1 VFYVY
6 YADLLYFIFTLLI
19 RIFYRKV
26 ENLHNLK
33 ADSRHGTMI
42 KLSKV
47 AEGIFSILLLGV
59 PQQYRYEYTKIVSYD
74 NCKITIRPF
83 IFSEILMVSGRWEFY
98 VRQILD
104 NDLKIDD
111 VFVDVG
117 ANIGIYAVPY
127 AKKVKRIIA
136 FEPDPES
143 AKLLLQ
149 SIQLNDVDNIELRQ
163 KVVGSTRQKVWYYL
177 SSVPMTSGMSVANEI
192 LGELEVE
199 TTDLDSELLHESK
212 VDWLLI
218 DVEGSEVGVLR
229 GAKQLL
235 KRYSPKIILEC
246 NKENIT
252 IASNILAEE
261 GYQIRNIYGIYY
273 SCNKIPMH

>member
-6 YADLLYFIFTLLI
+6 YADLLYFIFMLLI

-26 ENLHNLK
+26 ENIHNSK

-42 KLSKV
+42 RLSKV
-47 AEGIFSILLLGV
+47 AECIFSMLLLLV
-59 PQQYRYEYTKIVSYD
+59 PQKYRYEYSKIVSYD

-98 VRQILD
+98 VKQILD
-104 NDLKIDD
+104 DELKKDD

-127 AKKVKRIIA
+127 AKKVRRMIA

-149 SIQLNDVDNIELRQ
+149 SIQLNDSYNIELRQ
-163 KVVGSTRQKVWYYL
+163 KAIGSTPQKVWYYL
-177 SSVPMTSGMSVANEI
+177 SSVPMTSGMSVANEK

-229 GAKQLL
+229 GAKKLL
-235 KRYSPKIILEC
+235 REYSPKIILEC

-252 IASNILAEE
+252 IVSDILAEE
-261 GYQIRNIYGIYY
+261 GYQIRKINGIYY
-273 SCNKIPMH
+273 SCNKIPMS